1 MLSRMTF
8 ARVMGVLVLLTLIVL
23 GGASASSRVD
33 SSTVNWLNFG
43 NTVDQ
48 NRYSPLTQ
56 ITPDNVAQLG
66 RIFTFDLNKIVPGIK
81 KGQQSYPIVV
91 DGTVYVTSGDDQ
103 VFAVNGVTGAPLW
116 HYAPDNV
123 ATFKNYG
130 IVANRGVSYCDGKL
144 FLLTLDMTLV
154 ALNPATGD
162 QIARVPIGR
171 AVPRAYSNY
180 GYSETSAPI
189 CANHTVVIGAAGSD
203 YGVRGFVM
211 AYHTDLTPAWANPF
225 WTIPPTGTEWRSGA
239 LLVGGATN
247 WTPETVDPT
256 TNTLYFGTAGATPAY
271 YPTLR
276 PGSDPREDSV
286 IAVDLATGK
295 LKWWRQQ
302 LAFNEWG
309 YDTSQPPMVYTAKIG
324 GKSKRIVSVATMEGM
339 WFAYDAATGAP
350 IYQRIKV
357 IDNVEHPALVAG
369 KPVAVYPSSLGGFNY
384 SPASYDPQTNYVYNA
399 AAETASALQQQTP
412 AQEQIQQLLLG
423 NTFLGLANG
432 DFGSYLQSGW
442 KDYGSVSAIDVA
454 TGKVVWKFNT
464 PQPERGGVTTTA
476 SGLGF
481 AGGGDGV
488 LRAFDVKTGNV
499 LWKFQTGFQ
508 IASGASVY
516 SVNGTEYIAVTVGG
530 TVTSSSGGTVASHLQ
545 VFGLGGSSTQ
555 STGPVFGTMQRASGS
570 SPHVATSTAA
580 VHTPR
585 RATGAGRAGSARI
598 VTPAPVLI
606 QAWDPDTSN
615 TQDVQ
620 GHVMIAG
627 KPVAGV
633 KVSVGGWV
641 APATD
646 KSGTFTYPA
655 DNTVP
660 GRHVVRVASVTGATV
675 EGRKLTAAEQS
686 EVLAAKSGISVGY
699 SISDVSTRSGP
710 EGTVVLTGRLSFGK
724 DQAPHPVQLYS
735 YELTGTITD
744 QSGNPV
750 KGAIVT
756 TRTFDHKFWTFSR
769 PTGPTG
775 KYTSFL
781 VAADQAGDNPVPMTV
796 AVSVGANAYT
806 EPIVDSVNFAELQS
820 STLDIKLPANPG
832 TTLTKS
838 LLNPQPAPGAVYQGL
853 LVGVVGGRGRA
864 IKPLSARWPDA
875 SGRFVLVLPAS
886 ARGVVASFWEAERQY
901 SSTKVAKPGGN
912 VDLSVYPGSL
922 AANTPQALLTVK
934 LPS

>member
-1 MLSRMTF
+1 MIGV
-8 ARVMGVLVLLTLIVL
+8 RVTGALVLLALIVL
-23 GGASASSRVD
+23 GGASAGTKAD
-33 SSTVNWLNFG
+33 NPVNWLNFG
-43 NTVDQ
+43 NTVDE
-48 NRYSPLTQ
+48 NRYSPLTE
-56 ITPDNVAQLG
+56 ITPGNVSQLG
-66 RIFTFDLNKIVPGIK
+66 RVFTYDLNRIVPGIK

-91 DGTVYVTSGDDQ
+91 DGTIYVTSGDDQ
-103 VFAVNGVTGAPLW
+103 VFAVNGVTGASLW

-130 IVANRGVSYCDGKL
+130 IVANRGLSYCDGKL
-144 FLLTLDMTLV
+144 FLLTLDMTIV

-171 AVPRAYSNY
+171 AVRGAYSNY

-189 CANHTVVIGAAGSD
+189 CANHTVVVGAAGSD

-225 WTIPPTGTEWRSGA
+225 WTIPPTGTGWRSKA

-247 WTPETVDPT
+247 WTPDTVDAR

-271 YPTLR
+271 YPSLR
-276 PGSDPREDSV
+276 PGSDPREDSL

-309 YDTSQPPMVYTAKIG
+309 YDTSQPPLVYTAKIG
-324 GKSKRIVSVATMEGM
+324 DKSRRVVSVATMEGM

-350 IYQRIKV
+350 IYQRVKV
-357 IDNVEHPALVAG
+357 IDNVEHPALVPG
-369 KPVAVYPSSLGGFNY
+369 KAVAVYPSSLGGFNY
-384 SPASYDPQTNYVYNA
+384 SPASYDPQTNYIYNA

-432 DFGSYLQSGW
+432 DFGSFLKSGW

-454 TGKVVWKFNT
+454 TGKIAWKFNT

-481 AGGGDGV
+481 VGGGDGN
-488 LRAFDVKTGNV
+488 LRAFDVKTGDV

-508 IASGASVY
+508 IASGPSVY
-516 SVNGTEYIAVTVGG
+516 SVNGKEYIAITVGG
-530 TVTSSSGGTVASHLQ
+530 TVTSSGGGTVASHLQ
-545 VFGLGGSSTQ
+545 VFALGGSSTQ
-555 STGPVFGTMQRASGS
+555 STGPVFAALQRADTS
-570 SPHVATSTAA
+570 VAETVRA
-580 VHTPR
+580 PR
-585 RATGAGRAGSARI
+585 QVTGAGRAGSARI
-598 VTPAPVLI
+598 AAPGPVLI
-606 QAWDPDTSN
+606 EAWDPDTSN
-615 TQDVQ
+615 TKDVQ
-620 GHVMIAG
+620 AHVTLAG

-633 KVSVGGWV
+633 KVSVDGWV

-646 KSGTFTYPA
+646 KAGTFTYPA
-655 DNTVP
+655 DNTMP
-660 GRHVVRVASVTGATV
+660 GRHVVRVASAAGATV
-675 EGRKLTAAEQS
+675 DGHRLTAAEQS
-686 EVLAAKSGISVGY
+686 QVMAAKSGINVGY

-710 EGTVVLTGRLSFGK
+710 EGTIVVTGRLSYAK
-724 DQAPHPVQLYS
+724 DQAPHPVQLFS

-744 QSGNPV
+744 PSGNPV

-756 TRTFDHKFWTFSR
+756 TRTNDHKFWTFSR
-769 PTGPTG
+769 PTGANG

-781 VAADQAGDNPVPMTV
+781 VAADQEGDNPVPMTV

-806 EPIVDSVNFAELQS
+806 EPIVDFVNFAGLQS
-820 STLDIKLPANPG
+820 SALNIQLPANPG
-832 TTLTKS
+832 TTLAKS
-838 LLNPQPAPGAVYQGL
+838 LLNPQPIPGAVYQGM
-853 LVGVVGGRGRA
+853 LVGVVGGKGRV
-864 IKPLSARWPDA
+864 IKPLSAKWPDA
-875 SGRFVLVLPAS
+875 SGRFELVLPSS
-886 ARGVVASFWEAERQY
+886 AHGLVARFWERERQY
-901 SSTKVAKPGGN
+901 FSTTVAKPGGK
-912 VDLSVYPGSL
+912 VDLSVYPTSL
-922 AANTPQALLTVK
+922 AEDTPQALLTVK
-934 LPS
+934 LPG